1 MSTTGKDGFAP
12 VLGKVLDRTLSPAD
26 VGAAF
31 EEILAGRFTAV
42 QVGAFAACLR
52 MMGET
57 PEMIVAAAR
66 ALRGS
71 MIPVEHGLLDV
82 ADTCGTGGD
91 GASTINVST
100 AAAFVLAS
108 LGVRVAKHGNRSVS
122 SQCGSADVIVALGGK
137 LDVPP
142 ATQARI
148 LHETSFCF
156 LFAPHHHPALKHA
169 AAARRELGIRTIFN
183 ALGPL
188 ANPARADHQ
197 LVGVYA
203 DELRPVLAR
212 ALADLGVTR
221 AWVVRSTDGLDEVSP
236 EKPTRVS
243 VLRDGVVTEREVS
256 PTTFGAKVSPAEHAS
271 GGTAE
276 ENARG
281 IVAILRGEPHPA
293 RAAVHI
299 NAAAALAVARDV
311 SPEEAFAAVAR
322 ALESG
327 APFTVLERWRRAI
340 AGAAPGEP

>member
-1 MSTTGKDGFAP
+1 MS
-12 VLGKVLDRTLSPAD
+12 LDRKAAGFPELFAKVVDRSLSAAD

-31 EEILAGRFTAV
+31 EEILAGRFTPV

-52 MMGET
+52 LTGET
-57 PEMIVAAAR
+57 PEMVVAAAR

-71 MIPVEHGLLDV
+71 MLPVEHGLTDV

-108 LGVRVAKHGNRSVS
+108 LGVAVAKHGNRSVS
-122 SQCGSADVIVALGGK
+122 SQCGSADVISALGGK
-137 LDVPP
+137 LDASPERQ
-142 ATQARI
+142 ATI
-148 LHETSFCF
+148 LRDTSFCF

-169 AAARRELGIRTIFN
+169 AVARRELGVRTIFN

-188 ANPARADHQ
+188 ANPARATHQ
-197 LVGVYA
+197 LVGVYT

-212 ALADLGVTR
+212 ALSELGVRR

-236 EKPTRVS
+236 ERPTRVS
-243 VLRDGVVTEREVS
+243 VLRDGRVEEREIS
-256 PTTFGAKVSPAEHAS
+256 PATFGAKESPVAHAS

-281 IVAILRGEPHPA
+281 IVAVLRGEPHPA
-293 RAAVHI
+293 RDAVHL
-299 NAAAALAVARDV
+299 NAAAALVVARDV
-311 SPEEAFAAVAR
+311 APQDAYAEVSR
-322 ALESG
+322 ALQAG
-327 APFTVLERWRRAI
+327 APFTVLERWRRALSET
-340 AGAAPGEP
+340 EPA